1 MYFKLFKF
9 NGVTLDRFI
18 VLQIALTVNGDICNS
33 FTIILYYISYSCIFF
48 LAPLLRSTFK
58 LLPHFLKHK

>member
-48 LAPLLRSTFK
+48 FSPSS
-58 LLPHFLKHK
+58 